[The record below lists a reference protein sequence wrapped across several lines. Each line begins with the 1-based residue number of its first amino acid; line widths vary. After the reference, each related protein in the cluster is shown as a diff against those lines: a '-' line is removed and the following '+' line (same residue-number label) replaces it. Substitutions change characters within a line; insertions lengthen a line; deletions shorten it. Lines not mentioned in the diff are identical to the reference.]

1 MSQDPRLAKY
11 AAMTAEQLD
20 DAISELCLE
29 MMQFSSIHG
38 DAATGAMDRI
48 LEEMKLAHSS
58 YSPEAL
64 KARAH
69 LLKD

>member
-20 DAISELCLE
+20 EAISALSRE
-29 MMQFSSIHG
+29 MMEFANING
-38 DAATGAMDRI
+38 TAARGAQERI
-48 LEEMKLAHSS
+48 LEEMQLAHSC